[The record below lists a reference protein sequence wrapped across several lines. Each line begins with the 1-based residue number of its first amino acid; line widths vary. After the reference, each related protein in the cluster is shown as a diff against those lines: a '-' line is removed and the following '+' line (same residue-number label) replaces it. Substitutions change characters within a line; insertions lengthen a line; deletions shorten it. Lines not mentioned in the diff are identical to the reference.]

1 MESSRQCMVRDTY
14 KSDGDDCR
22 IISNDA
28 YKATKMPFVDQ
39 VGPRY
44 PEDNSKGV
52 RFLFKHTKRN

>member
-1 MESSRQCMVRDTY
+1 MVPVTY

-28 YKATKMPFVDQ
+28 YKATKMSFVDQ

-44 PEDNSKGV
+44 PEDNSKSV
-52 RFLFKHTKRN
+52 RFDFKTH

>member
-1 MESSRQCMVRDTY
+1 MEINRQCVVRVTY
-14 KSDGDDCR
+14 KSDGDDCK

-28 YKATKMPFVDQ
+28 YKATKMIFVDQ

-52 RFLFKHTKRN
+52 RFDFKTH